1 MIVFFKISEHT
12 TRSMAAYSGWFN
24 SMGDMGN
31 GGPQVNSV
39 LWLPDGYSS
48 YGDERWRVRKLLM
61 STFQIWP
68 QKNFFACGSP
78 ESRKGSDVTGA
89 MWEVRIHHK
98 RLFWD
103 IESSVART
111 ETSDGALESQWWV
124 ELKSDL
130 KKIFCHPD
138 LAITGVEVTSQPGLS
153 YTTIPHLAVS

>member
-1 MIVFFKISEHT
+1 
-12 TRSMAAYSGWFN
+12 
-24 SMGDMGN
+24 MGN

-98 RLFWD
+98 RVFCD
-103 IESSVART
+103 IESFVART
-111 ETSDGALESQWWV
+111 ETSNGALESWWWV
-124 ELKSDL
+124 HPKSNLK
-130 KKIFCHPD
+130 FFF
-138 LAITGVEVTSQPGLS
+138 LAIWSPESRGGGKWRHWRCGKCI
-153 YTTIPHLAVS
+153 YTRKERFVPSSILLLVQRRAIARSKADNE

>member
-1 MIVFFKISEHT
+1 MLKRKIGSGGGTRALLRYVFYYRWHGKWWSSSKQRFVTSRWVFFVRRWAMA
-12 TRSMAAYSGWFN
+12 RSKAT
-24 SMGDMGN
+24 
-31 GGPQVNSV
+31 
-39 LWLPDGYSS
+39 
-48 YGDERWRVRKLLM
+48 DEYIPNL
-61 STFQIWP
+61 TP
-68 QKNFFACGSP
+68 KNFFACGSP

-130 KKIFCHPD
+130 KKNFSHPD